1 MMLELARVLHI
12 FGVLLWVGGMVT
24 GAAAGITLVG
34 KADTEREAGL
44 DAIRGALRILA
55 TPGLLLAWLGGLVML
70 MSAWSEV
77 YARAGWMHGK
87 LTIGIILSGL
97 HGMLLARTRPGK
109 PAASRPF
116 VIVLAATLLLAL
128 ANIALVVLRP
138 GG

>member
-12 FGVLLWVGGMVT
+12 FGVVLWVGGMVT
-24 GAAAGITLVG
+24 GASIGMTLVG
-34 KADTEREAGL
+34 KADAVREAGL
-44 DAIRGALRILA
+44 DAVRSSLRILA
-55 TPGLLLAWLGGLVML
+55 TPGLLLAWLGGLMML
-70 MSAWSEV
+70 VSAWSDV

-87 LTIGIILSGL
+87 LTIGLVLSGL